1 MRKVL
6 LFYLLLLTLIACS
19 GNDHR
24 VNIQKHGQIGDLY
37 INDSIQD
44 FGTISKSE
52 FLEKTLVF
60 KIENI
65 GSGPVTIQ
73 DVRVSCGCLK
83 CKTPQQPL
91 MPTESVSLPI
101 KVNLKNQLG
110 RFNKSVVIF
119 SDALSPKIIRIKG
132 QIIK

>member
-1 MRKVL
+1 MKKRL
-6 LFYLLLLTLIACS
+6 LFYLFILILIACS
-19 GNDHR
+19 GNGQR
-24 VNIQKHGQIGDLY
+24 VNILNHGQTGDLY

-44 FGTISKSE
+44 FGIVSKSE
-52 FLEKTLVF
+52 FPEKTFVF

-65 GSGPVTIQ
+65 GSSPVTIQ

-83 CKTPQQPL
+83 CETPQQPL

-101 KVNLKNQLG
+101 KVNLRNQLG

-119 SDALSPKIIRIKG
+119 SDAFSPKIIRIKG